1 MVTAQEVKK
10 LRDMTGAGMLDCKKA
25 LQEADGDFDEAV
37 DILRKK
43 GQKVSSKRS
52 EREANEGIVVTIL
65 SEDRKE
71 GTIVEVN
78 CETDFV
84 ARNDEFQAFANGV
97 AELVH
102 EKRPADLEALHE
114 LTMENGRTVQQNL
127 HELMGKIGEK
137 LTISRF
143 DRLEATDGELV
154 SYVHP
159 GSKLGVLVEVSGNGQ
174 RQDVGRDVAMQVAA
188 MDPVAVRRENVD
200 ADVVERERSIARETA
215 ENEGKPDHIIERI
228 VDGKINKFYED
239 RVLLEQDFVK
249 DSSRTV
255 AEMLEEQE
263 VAVDRY
269 VRYALGD

>member
-1 MVTAQEVKK
+1 
-10 LRDMTGAGMLDCKKA
+10 MLDCKKA

-65 SEDRKE
+65 SEDRRE
-71 GTIVEVN
+71 GTILEVN

-84 ARNDEFQAFANGV
+84 ARNDEFQAFANEV

-102 EKRPADLEALHE
+102 SEEPADLDALSE
-114 LTMENGRTVQQNL
+114 LAMENGRTVQENL

-137 LTISRF
+137 LKISRF
-143 DRLEATDGELV
+143 DRLVATDGELV

-159 GSKLGVLVEVSGNGQ
+159 GSKLGVLIEVGGNGQ
-174 RQDVGRDVAMQVAA
+174 RQEVGRDVAMQVAA
-188 MDPVAVRRENVD
+188 MDPIAVKRDEVD
-200 ADVVERERSIARETA
+200 DSVVENERAIARETA
-215 ENEGKPDHIIERI
+215 ENEGKPEHIIERI
-228 VDGKINKFYED
+228 VDGKVNKFYQE

-249 DSSRTV
+249 DSSLSV
-255 AEMLEEQE
+255 EEMLEEND
-263 VAVDRY
+263 VAVNRY

>member
-1 MVTAQEVKK
+1 
-10 LRDMTGAGMLDCKKA
+10 MLDCKKA
-25 LQEADGDFDEAV
+25 LQEADGDFEQAV

-43 GQKVSSKRS
+43 GQKVSSKRA

-84 ARNDEFQAFANGV
+84 ARNDEFQAFANEM

-102 EKRPADLEALHE
+102 REQPADLEALNE
-114 LTMENGRTVQQNL
+114 LTMENGRTVRENL

-137 LTISRF
+137 LKISRF
-143 DRLEATDGELV
+143 DRFETQNGELV

-159 GSKLGVLVEVSGNGQ
+159 GSKLGVLIEVSGNGE

-188 MDPVAVRRENVD
+188 MDPIAVRRDDVD
-200 ADVVERERSIARETA
+200 ETVIERERSIARETA

-228 VDGKINKFYED
+228 VDGKVDKFYEE

-249 DSSRTV
+249 DSSLTV
-255 AEMLEEQE
+255 EQMLEEKDIA
-263 VAVDRY
+263 VARY